1 MAERLFASEQGSGER
16 TLVLLHGF
24 GGSHHVWEA
33 IAGRLADRARVI
45 AYDLPAHGASLD
57 YPDGGPVKVA
67 VEAVLDDLSARG
79 IERFNLAGHSMGG
92 AISALIALKAPE
104 RLASLTLV
112 CPGGFGPGINMR
124 LLGRYAQA
132 TDAEAIRTCL
142 ENMYG
147 WNTPVPEVA
156 VERLLA
162 LRGRPGQREKLE
174 QIAAGM
180 TRGGVQGVIPH
191 DRLAA
196 LPMPVKVLW
205 GTQDRVLPAEQVRD
219 VPAIFAAHVFP
230 DAGHMLLDEETD
242 AVVRLIG
249 ENLR

>member
-1 MAERLFASEQGSGER
+1 MAAKLHAAECGAGET

-24 GGSHHVWEA
+24 GASHHVWEA
-33 IAGRLADRARVI
+33 AAARLAGRTRIL

-57 YPDGGPVKVA
+57 FPGGGPVRVA
-67 VEAVLDDLSARG
+67 VDAVLDDLSARG

-104 RLASLTLV
+104 RVSSLTLV

-124 LLGRYAQA
+124 LLSRYGRATQA
-132 TDAEAIRTCL
+132 DEIRTCL

-147 WNTPVPEVA
+147 WNTEVPEA
-156 VERLLA
+156 EVEQLVA
-162 LRGRPGQREKLE
+162 LRRRPGQREKLE
-174 QIAAGM
+174 AIAAGM
-180 TRGGVQGVIPH
+180 TRDGVQGVIPR
-191 DRLAA
+191 DKLAQ

-219 VPAIFAAHVFP
+219 LPAIFAAHVF
-230 DAGHMLLDEETD
+230 DGAGHMLLDEEPD